1 MVTKP
6 KVIIIGA
13 GAAGIAAASRLI
25 EKGLNNVL
33 ILEAKNRIGGRIH
46 TVKFSE
52 NILELG
58 AQWCHGEENNIIY
71 SLASPHNL
79 LESSSNINN
88 PSKHIFVNSL
98 GEVLSEQESVEIIRI
113 YNKIADMAKEIDY
126 KPGTSYGDYFTQE
139 FYKEIYNNPLI
150 TKGKEEEILN
160 FLHNYENSIECSD
173 TWYNISA
180 IRLKDYWQC
189 KGDSL
194 LNWKTNGYSKIFDL
208 LTRNYPDGNKPL
220 PVYEKILFN
229 KEVSLIDY
237 SKENNIKVVTTD
249 NSVFEVSNVIFT
261 PSLGVLKEQY
271 STLFKPALS
280 KLKIDAIKGLSIG
293 VTNKFFLEFS
303 HQWWPK
309 NAGALCLM
317 WTEKQKLNFLK
328 KYGNDKSWLCDLFLF
343 FTVDYQPR
351 ILSGWI
357 VGPSSRYAET
367 LSDEKVLNEFYLILQ
382 IFLGHIY
389 DIPKPISIVRSK
401 WYSDK
406 HVRVHGAIET
416 GFREADRIIEYYRC
430 LKSHL

>member
-208 LTRNYPDGNKPL
+208 LT
-220 PVYEKILFN
+220 
-229 KEVSLIDY
+229 
-237 SKENNIKVVTTD
+237 
-249 NSVFEVSNVIFT
+249 
-261 PSLGVLKEQY
+261 
-271 STLFKPALS
+271 
-280 KLKIDAIKGLSIG
+280 
-293 VTNKFFLEFS
+293 
-303 HQWWPK
+303 
-309 NAGALCLM
+309 
-317 WTEKQKLNFLK
+317 
-328 KYGNDKSWLCDLFLF
+328 DKSWLCDLFLF

-406 HVRVHGAIET
+406 HVRGSYSYRSLETEKLGIDSNSLSKPIEASNNNPIVLFAGEATHEHFYSTVHGAIET